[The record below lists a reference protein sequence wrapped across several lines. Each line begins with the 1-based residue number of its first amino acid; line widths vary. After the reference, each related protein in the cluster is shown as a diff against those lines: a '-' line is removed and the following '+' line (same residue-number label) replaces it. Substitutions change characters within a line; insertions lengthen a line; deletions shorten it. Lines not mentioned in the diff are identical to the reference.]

1 MVNTL
6 PINLNHPRIKA
17 RTSEQQK
24 YRDELAN
31 NLKADRALGEV
42 GKLLAEDRIKQEQK
56 SEEYIVEKFGFT
68 KQ

>member
-1 MVNTL
+1 MVNK
-6 PINLNHPRIKA
+6 INLEHPRMKV
-17 RTSEQQK
+17 RTTEQQE

-42 GKLLAEDRIKQEQK
+42 GKLLAEDRIKQAQK
-56 SEEYIVEKFGFT
+56 SEEYIVAKYGFT